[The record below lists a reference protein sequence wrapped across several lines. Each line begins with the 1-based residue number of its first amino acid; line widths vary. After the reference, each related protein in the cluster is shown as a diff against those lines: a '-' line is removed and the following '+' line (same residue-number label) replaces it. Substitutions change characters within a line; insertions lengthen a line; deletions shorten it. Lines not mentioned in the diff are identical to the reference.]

1 MGRKY
6 LKNLDLTLLVTA
18 LLIVLF
24 GLVAISS
31 ATHATAAQGE
41 DPFGFVKKQVFWII
55 LGLVVLWAVQSFDY
69 RDLSRYAVWL
79 YGFNLLMLAGV
90 LLVGSTRLGAQRWFA
105 LGPFML
111 QPSEFSKV
119 IVIVTLATLLAK
131 REGQLGRLRDLLLP
145 MAFTAVPVL
154 LILKQPDLGTALVL
168 TAILLGMLYMAGA
181 RPSHLAGL
189 VLTGLVVIGG
199 MLGAHVRYG
208 TWIPLKEYQVTRL
221 LIFLDPWQDWQGAG
235 YHVIQSQIAIGSG
248 GPWGRGLYNG
258 SQNQLNFLPEQHTD
272 FIFSV
277 VGEELGFVG
286 ALVLLILY
294 FILLYRGIRIAAQA
308 RDTMGVLIATGIV
321 FMLAFHILVNVGM
334 TIGIMPVTGVPLPL
348 FSYGG
353 SAMLTNMAALG
364 LLLNVY
370 RRQQRIIF

>member
-6 LKNLDLTLLVTA
+6 LKNLDLPLLVTA

-41 DPFGFVKKQVFWII
+41 DPFGFVKKQVLWII

-69 RDLSRYAVWL
+69 RDLSRYTVWL

-131 REGQLGRLRDLLLP
+131 REGQLGRLRDLVLP

-181 RPSHLAGL
+181 RPSHLVGL

-248 GPWGRGLYNG
+248 GPWGRGLFNG

-308 RDTMGVLIATGIV
+308 RDTMGMLVATGV
-321 FMLAFHILVNVGM
+321 VSMLTFHILVNIGM
-334 TIGIMPVTGVPLPL
+334 TVGIMPVTGVPLPL

>member
-18 LLIVLF
+18 LSIVLF

-41 DPFGFVKKQVFWII
+41 DPFGFVKKQVLWVV

-79 YGFNLLMLAGV
+79 YVANLIMLAGV

-119 IVIVTLATLLAK
+119 IMIVTLASLLAK
-131 REGQLGRLRDLLLP
+131 REGQLLRLRDLLLP
-145 MAFTAVPVL
+145 MAFTAAPML

-199 MLGAHVRYG
+199 ALWAHVRYG
-208 TWIPLKEYQVTRL
+208 TWIPLKEYQVVRL

-277 VGEELGFVG
+277 VGEELGFAG
-286 ALVLLILY
+286 ALVLLTLY

-308 RDTMGVLIATGIV
+308 RDTMGVLIATGV
-321 FMLAFHILVNVGM
+321 VSMLAFHILVNIGM
-334 TIGIMPVTGVPLPL
+334 TVGIMPVTGVPLPL